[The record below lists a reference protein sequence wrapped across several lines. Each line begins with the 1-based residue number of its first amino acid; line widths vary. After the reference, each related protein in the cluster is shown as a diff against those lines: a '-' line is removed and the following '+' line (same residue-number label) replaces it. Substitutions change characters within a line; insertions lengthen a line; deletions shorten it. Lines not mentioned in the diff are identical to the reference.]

1 MCLWMRWPSM
11 AIQNPQKCLHG
22 RLHESGVTVG
32 KIKLTA
38 PKVEAFKC
46 PADKAQAF
54 LWDSD
59 TPGLGL
65 RATPSGAKA
74 FVFQSRFQGG
84 SIRTTIGNPKHWPLN
99 SRTDRVGPG
108 GKVLQLG
115 AREKARQMQ
124 SIIDSGRDPRIV
136 EAETTAIDVATRVAS
151 KANAITLGEAWA
163 LYVEERKPN
172 WGDAHY
178 KDHLQIAHRGGQP
191 RKRSKAKTKPG
202 AIAVL
207 LDEKLRGLT
216 AERFQSWAAREVVT
230 RPARARLAFR
240 LLTGFYSWCAAHQDY
255 REAVVMDALKSRK
268 LRESL
273 GAPVKRM
280 TALQREQL
288 PAWFRAVRAMPN
300 EVISAYLQFML
311 LAGPRPSEP
320 LSLRWTDLNFQWRM
334 IAIRDK
340 VEGERVIGMTPYI
353 AQLLNRLP
361 RRTREVDGKVHPNEW
376 VFSSPTSKSGA
387 LVDPGNAHDLACMS
401 EGLPKITLQGLR
413 RSFATLSEWVEV
425 PAGIAAQ
432 IQGHAP
438 QGVREQNYI
447 RRPVDL
453 LRSWHEKIEAWM
465 LEQAGIQFMPT
476 VQPIPLADVKGGA

>member
-1 MCLWMRWPSM
+1 
-11 AIQNPQKCLHG
+11 
-22 RLHESGVTVG
+22 VTVG

-46 PADKAQAF
+46 PAGKAQAF

-84 SIRTTIGNPKHWPLN
+84 SIRTTIGDPKHWPLN
-99 SRTDRVGPG
+99 SRSDRVGPG
-108 GKVLQLG
+108 GKLVQLG
-115 AREKARQMQ
+115 AREKARQLQ
-124 SIIDSGRDPRIV
+124 AIIDGGRDPRIV
-136 EAETTAIDVATRVAS
+136 EAEATAIDVAARVAS
-151 KANAITLGEAWA
+151 KAQAITLGEAWA
-163 LYVEERKPN
+163 LYLEDRKPN

-178 KDHLQIAHRGGQP
+178 MDHLQIAHRGGQP
-191 RKRSKAKTKPG
+191 RKRSEAKTKPG
-202 AIAVL
+202 AIAAL
-207 LDEKLRGLT
+207 LDVKLRELT
-216 AERFQSWAAREVVT
+216 AERYEAWAAREVTT
-230 RPARARLAFR
+230 RPARARLAYR
-240 LLTGFYSWCAAHQDY
+240 LLTGFYSWCAAHREY
-255 REAVVMDALKSRK
+255 REAVVIDAIKSKK

-288 PAWFRAVRAMPN
+288 PAWFRAVRAIPN

-311 LAGPRPSEP
+311 LVGPRPNEP
-320 LSLRWTDLNFQWRM
+320 LSLLWTDLDFQWRT
-334 IAIRDK
+334 ITIRDK
-340 VEGERVIGMTPYI
+340 VEGKRVIGMTPYI

-361 RRTREVDGKVHPNEW
+361 RRTREVDGKVIPNEW
-376 VFSSPTSKSGA
+376 VFSSSTSKSGA
-387 LVDPGNAHDLACMS
+387 LVDPGDAHDLACAV
-401 EGLPKITLQGLR
+401 EDLPKITLQGLR

-425 PAGIAAQ
+425 PAGIGAQ

-438 QGVREQNYI
+438 QGTREKSYI

-453 LRSWHEKIEAWM
+453 LRFWHEKIEAWM
-465 LEQAGIQFMPT
+465 LEQAGVSFTPT
-476 VQPIPLADVKGGA
+476 DQGAIAAGVKGDA